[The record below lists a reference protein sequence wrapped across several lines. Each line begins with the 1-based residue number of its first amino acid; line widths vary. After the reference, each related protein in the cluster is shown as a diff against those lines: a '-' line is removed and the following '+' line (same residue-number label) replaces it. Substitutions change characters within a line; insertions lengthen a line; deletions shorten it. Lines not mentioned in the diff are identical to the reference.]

1 MEAGENSEGQQLQRA
16 LLAARLAGGE
26 LLVDQTGIYS
36 YIDEV
41 SLETDNATEQ
51 TSLVVGKYLSPKLY
65 VRYVTGVV
73 ESSNIVEVHYKLKR
87 YLRVQTETGYRGSKS
102 IAGADIYYSIEH

>member
-1 MEAGENSEGQQLQRA
+1 METGEDSEGQQLQRA

-41 SLETDNATEQ
+41 SFETDNATEQ
-51 TSLVVGKYLSPKLY
+51 TSLVVGKYLSPKMY

-102 IAGADIYYSIEH
+102 VAGADIYYTLEH